1 MLCRCSTNCKTV
13 AIECHAKLNIMVINQ
28 RYPIYVFWYH
38 FFNFVFINLLISFK
52 VSKYLISHS
61 ALKFHIVYSCIVFIK
76 VLLNYLILDYWPVLN
91 VFLVKITSSVVLTSS
106 PLLYTEPFGKC
117 KWFFWSINKYL
128 IIVVREDVFRQLY
141 IYFLFLCV
149 AMLWYSGDK
158 VFICASLSM
167 R

>member
-1 MLCRCSTNCKTV
+1 MPVCC
-13 AIECHAKLNIMVINQ
+13 
-28 RYPIYVFWYH
+28 F
-38 FFNFVFINLLISFK
+38 
-52 VSKYLISHS
+52 ISHIGLNFTTFCCRYLQMLDELILFPS
-61 ALKFHIVYSCIVFIK
+61 IYYEKNIIWFLFDLHLLLDYTTLKFHIVYNCIVFIK
-76 VLLNYLILDYWPVLN
+76 ILLNYMILDYWPVLN

-106 PLLYTEPFGKC
+106 PLLYTEPFGKY

-128 IIVVREDVFRQLY
+128 IIVLREDVFRQLY
-141 IYFLFLCV
+141 MCFLFLCV